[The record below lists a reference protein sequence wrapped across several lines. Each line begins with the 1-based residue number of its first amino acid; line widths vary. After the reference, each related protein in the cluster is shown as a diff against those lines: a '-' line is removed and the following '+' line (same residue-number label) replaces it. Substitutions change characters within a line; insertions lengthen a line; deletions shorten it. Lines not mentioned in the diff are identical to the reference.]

1 MKKNTTLLTQIA
13 LILVS
18 IALSVAPTSAQDA
31 PVGQSSQTVKT
42 NSKMLYH
49 GGPVQTGAQ
58 DVYFI
63 FYGCWTSTCGTADD
77 TTTMTIL
84 TDFMSSVGNTP
95 YMQINSTYADS
106 SGQPASASLIYAG
119 SVMDSWYSHGVELTE
134 ADIEG
139 IIAVQFNSYQLPQ
152 DPQGIYVVL
161 ASADVSA
168 TATGFCTPGAPPFH
182 GHAVI
187 NGAPVRYVFIGNP
200 NRCPTVAG
208 AQFLPPSGGSTPNG
222 SFAGDAMVGNLAH
235 ALNGLLTDPFGD
247 AWYDRYG
254 LENADKCTGTFG
266 QTYTTA
272 NGARANIRL
281 GVRDFLLEQNWVNAR
296 KGYCAMF
303 QQ

>member
-1 MKKNTTLLTQIA
+1 MKKNTSNLLIQIA

-18 IALSVAPTSAQDA
+18 ITLSVAPTSAQNA
-31 PVGQSSQTVKT
+31 PANNMLKT

-63 FYGCWTSTCGTADD
+63 FYGCWTNTCGTAGD

-106 SGQPASASLIYAG
+106 SGQPASAVLIYGG

-134 ADIEG
+134 ADIQG
-139 IIAVQFNSYQLPQ
+139 IMAVQFNSNELPQ

-182 GHAVI
+182 GYAVI
-187 NGAPVRYVFIGNP
+187 NGAPVRYVFLGNP
-200 NRCPTVAG
+200 NRCATVAG
-208 AQFLPPSGGSTPNG
+208 AQFIGGPTPNG
-222 SFAGDAMVGNLAH
+222 SFAGDAMVTNLAH

-272 NGARANIRL
+272 NGAPANIHL